1 MEQTS
6 DIAVYVTQNQVLG
19 LRIHRNSELSSRE
32 SRQCWTV
39 IENNA
44 RQTSLFLSNEFV
56 IS

>member
-39 IENNA
+39 I
-44 RQTSLFLSNEFV
+44 
-56 IS
+56 